1 MRLVCYGFADLFIF
15 FDWPFAIWHFERVP
29 PVGVQSSGFKTKI
42 AQHISDARAKVKFRL
57 QQSLCCVIT
66 LAVTRCVGWVWGVSR
81 VWGGGPSHGSQKK
94 KKQTAD
100 VIGWLSGRVWNNMPS
115 CVELTHFAGVCFLFF
130 LSVFF
135 SNIFLLFFQFVFHP
149 HVTARNN
156 ECLMAATS
164 IVCNSQGLFAA
175 AVAVFYFSDFF
186 RKMPDQTDQSILH
199 RPSFPARLHEYAISG

>member
-1 MRLVCYGFADLFIF
+1 MIHFQPVVVTLDICASGAAHSTDIIMDIIFTHKCIYGSMSAFKLIMCKYLLFTAMRLVCYGFADLFIF

-100 VIGWLSGRVWNNMPS
+100 VIGWLSGRV
-115 CVELTHFAGVCFLFF
+115 
-130 LSVFF
+130 
-135 SNIFLLFFQFVFHP
+135 
-149 HVTARNN
+149 
-156 ECLMAATS
+156 
-164 IVCNSQGLFAA
+164 
-175 AVAVFYFSDFF
+175 
-186 RKMPDQTDQSILH
+186 
-199 RPSFPARLHEYAISG
+199 